1 MELPIKSV
9 VSALLCSGHI
19 VVQVTSSQKCIC
31 AIDLA
36 RVVTELSH
44 IFSEITGFKTETDK
58 SNMYPSSNLLTQF
71 RYFTSTYFYAK
82 SKPC

>member
-31 AIDLA
+31 AIDPA

-58 SNMYPSSNLLTQF
+58 MLWVVWTVES
-71 RYFTSTYFYAK
+71 
-82 SKPC
+82 